1 MERLKNRKKN
11 NMKVMVSK
19 VMERELNKFFK
30 DKPPFNKYSFEYGEC
45 SVEEY
50 NFHIGDPMDNEVD
63 WLYEKSKFKFIEVI
77 YPEEYYA
84 MPTYITTTM
93 LLRCFRHSNKTLE
106 SFMKQVEMEVEI

>member
-45 SVEEY
+45 SLEEY
-50 NFHIGDPMDNEVD
+50 KFHIGSPMDNEVD

-84 MPTYITTTM
+84 MSTYLTTNV

-106 SFMKQVEMEVEI
+106 GFMKQVEMEVEI